1 MRKWVKLSIVIIG
14 IVIGVLGAVLY
25 THSISYPDSDNPKT
39 LIELAVKNK
48 ENVVIVF
55 HKTGCSDCEAI
66 KNTVKKTIKA
76 NSNHVRYIVVDLK
89 KSQNR
94 YLIKQFR
101 LTSTPTIMQ
110 LHNGREYR
118 RYEGTDNDLVKDIL
132 KGE

>member
-1 MRKWVKLSIVIIG
+1 MSKWVKLLIVIVG
-14 IVIGVLGAVLY
+14 IFLGGLSAIFY
-25 THSISYPDSDNPKT
+25 SKSISYPDSDNPKS
-39 LIELAVKNK
+39 LIESAVKNK

-55 HKTGCSDCEAI
+55 HKTGCSDCKAI
-66 KNTVKKTIKA
+66 KDTVKKTIKV

-89 KSQNR
+89 KSENR
-94 YLIKQFR
+94 YLIKQFN

-110 LHNGREYR
+110 LHNGKEYR

>member
-1 MRKWVKLSIVIIG
+1 MRKWVKVSIMITG
-14 IVIGVLGAVLY
+14 IVIGVLGAIMY
-25 THSISYPDSDNPKT
+25 SRSISYPDSNNSKT
-39 LIELAVKNK
+39 LIKSAVKNK

-66 KNTVKKTIKA
+66 KGTVKKTIKD
-76 NSNHVRYIVVDLK
+76 NRDHIRYIVVDLK

-94 YLIKQFR
+94 YLIKQFN